1 MRKEE
6 DRAVIDTNL
15 LVRYLTE
22 DDPDKAQSVE
32 TLLIKAG
39 KGEIKI
45 VIPSVIIAELVWVLE
60 SYYKMEAGK
69 ISQLVG
75 SILNTPGI
83 DTQDKNILREAL
95 KIYENKGTDFVDAW
109 IVEFARERNI
119 KTIYTF
125 DKKHFKETDLNI
137 SPP

>member
-6 DRAVIDTNL
+6 GRAVIDTNL

-22 DDPDKAQSVE
+22 DDPDKAKSVE

-45 VIPSVIIAELVWVLE
+45 VIPSVIIAELIWVLE
-60 SYYKMEAGK
+60 SFYKMEASE

-83 DTQDKNILREAL
+83 DTQDRNILREAL
-95 KIYENKGTDFVDAW
+95 KIYENKGRDFVDAW

-125 DKKHFKETDLNI
+125 DKRHFKETDLNI
-137 SPP
+137 SLP

>member
-22 DDPDKAQSVE
+22 DDPDKAQLVE
-32 TLLIKAG
+32 ALLIKAG

-45 VIPSVIIAELVWVLE
+45 VIPSVIIAELIWVLE
-60 SYYKMEAGK
+60 SYYKMEVGE

-137 SPP
+137 FLP

>member
-1 MRKEE
+1 VRKEE

-45 VIPSVIIAELVWVLE
+45 VIPSVIIAELIWVLE
-60 SYYKMEAGK
+60 SYYKMEAGE

-109 IVEFARERNI
+109 IVEFARQRNI

-137 SPP
+137 SLP

>member
-22 DDPDKAQSVE
+22 DDPDKAQLVE
-32 TLLIKAG
+32 ALLIKAG

-45 VIPSVIIAELVWVLE
+45 VIPSVIIAELIWVLE
-60 SYYKMEAGK
+60 SYYKMEVGE

-137 SPP
+137 SLP

>member
-6 DRAVIDTNL
+6 GRAVIDTNL

-22 DDPDKAQSVE
+22 DDPDKAKSLE

-45 VIPSVIIAELVWVLE
+45 VIPSVIIAELIWVLE
-60 SYYKMEAGK
+60 SFYKMEASE

-83 DTQDKNILREAL
+83 DTQDRNILREAL
-95 KIYENKGTDFVDAW
+95 KIYENKGRDFVDAW

-125 DKKHFKETDLNI
+125 DKRHFKETDLNI
-137 SPP
+137 SLP